1 MNDSAV
7 NENPSDELELDEELD
22 ESLATSGK
30 FVAVA
35 AITGSLERDTTLT
48 GNPFKYKIGNSW
60 NLGNK
65 AATDFIDQIER
76 KFDRKNKFHSYFSGL
91 PSNVSPIQ
99 NYLAGTIEFVELAK
113 SQIIQITQSANE
125 QSRKSLRGGNLVF
138 IHYKTKDDEDDSGRL
153 LIVMVD
159 LKGAFEFD
167 EKLEPRKLN
176 PVDTD
181 ALRQAAMFDLT
192 LFQTIYPNKDGET
205 YLHFIEGKSKSDF
218 FKEAL
223 GCDSSISNKQSVS
236 NIFLA
241 IAAFSLAHNLN
252 RAVTEKIKEKVAEH
266 IRDNI
271 GKQVPI
277 SDIQH
282 VIDKELPPGHAST
295 GSFSEFSNTHRYQ
308 INAVFEATR
317 TALESSISLKIND
330 DKRNYALSVKASSIG
345 YEGSEKPV
353 IVDTD
358 LAYLMIPLT
367 DDDRELIRAT
377 IGNPDESD
385 TDDS

>member
-1 MNDSAV
+1 MNDFAV
-7 NENPSDELELDEELD
+7 NENPVDEPELDEELD

-35 AITGSLERDTTLT
+35 AITGSLKRDTTLA
-48 GNPFKYKIGNSW
+48 GSPFTYEIGNTW

-99 NYLAGTIEFVELAK
+99 NYMAKKIEFDDLAK

-125 QSRKSLRGGNLVF
+125 EGRKSLRGGNLVF
-138 IHYKTKDDEDDSGRL
+138 VHYKTKDDEDDAGRL

-192 LFQTIYPNKDGET
+192 LFQTIYPTKDGET

-236 NIFLA
+236 NIFSA
-241 IAAFSLAHNLN
+241 ITAFAHEHSLKQAI
-252 RAVTEKIKEKVAEH
+252 TEKIREKVAEH
-266 IRDNI
+266 IRENI

-282 VIDKELPPGHAST
+282 VIDKELPSGHASV
-295 GSFSEFSNTHRYQ
+295 GSFSEFSNTKGYQ

-317 TALESSISLKIND
+317 TALDSSISLKIKD
-330 DKRNYALSVKASSIG
+330 DNRNYALSVKASSIG
-345 YEGSEKPV
+345 YTGSDKPV
-353 IVDTD
+353 TVDTD

-367 DDDRELIRAT
+367 DEDKKLIRAT
-377 IGNPDESD
+377 IGNPNESD